1 MVNKVLAGVTLA
13 VASAV
18 ALLVGDGLGWDVDG
32 VLFLG
37 AGVGGVLG
45 LVTGSSPLS
54 RVGGFLLGI
63 LAASVGY
70 ALRAALLPDS
80 TGGRAVAVVI
90 VVALAVGLILL
101 TFGRSPLW
109 ASRLGVGALAGA
121 YESPFTDS
129 PGSLLSTLPA
139 TLTLLLFMVAVGF
152 ASTVFFADD
161 DDSGTEPQRRRRSKE
176 IDDGGEAAE
185 VDETASLDDVLTG
198 GKA

>member
-1 MVNKVLAGVTLA
+1 MVKKVLAGVTLA

-18 ALLVGDGLGWDVDG
+18 ALLVGDGLGWDVDS

-37 AGVGGVLG
+37 AGVGGALG
-45 LVTGSSPLS
+45 LVTGSSPLA

-80 TGGRAVAVVI
+80 TGGRALAVVI

-109 ASRLGVGALAGA
+109 SALLGVGALAGA
-121 YESPFTDS
+121 YELPFTDS
-129 PGSLLSTLPA
+129 PGSLTSSLPA
-139 TLTLLLFMVAVGF
+139 TLTVLLFMVAVGF
-152 ASTVFFADD
+152 ASTVFFAEDD
-161 DDSGTEPQRRRRSKE
+161 GSDTEPQRRRRSRE

-185 VDETASLDDVLTG
+185 ADETASLDDVLTG

>member
-18 ALLVGDGLGWDVDG
+18 ALLIGDGLGWDVES

-37 AGVGGVLG
+37 AGIGGALG
-45 LVTGSSPLS
+45 LMAGSSALA

-80 TGGRAVAVVI
+80 TGGRAVAIVV
-90 VVALAVGLILL
+90 VVALAVGFILL
-101 TFGRSPLW
+101 TFGRAPLW
-109 ASRLGVGALAGA
+109 SALLGVGALAGA
-121 YESPFTDS
+121 YEIPYTDS
-129 PGSLLSTLPA
+129 PGSLTSTLPA

-152 ASTVFFADD
+152 ASTVFFAEEDEPG
-161 DDSGTEPQRRRRSKE
+161 SEPQRRRRSKE
-176 IDDGGEAAE
+176 MDDGGEAAE
-185 VDETASLDDVLTG
+185 ADETASLDDVLTS

>member
-1 MVNKVLAGVTLA
+1 MVKKVLAGVTLA

-45 LVTGSSPLS
+45 LVTGSSPLA

-109 ASRLGVGALAGA
+109 ASLLGVGALAGA
-121 YESPFTDS
+121 YEIPFTDS
-129 PGSLLSTLPA
+129 PGSFLSTLPA